1 MDLFERAHVLKIK
14 ETKLNKEQVATKKQL
29 KLMLHGYK
37 TSDNELIKE
46 AEKLKVD
53 LNESSSVSGFSDLN
67 LTASSDE
74 EIYKRSSDS
83 ELDQSMSIS
92 NMNAITESSLDN
104 STSSENTTAGESLN
118 DTVTSVS
125 FATTDETIPTCSDS
139 LSECDEDD
147 SSLTNFNL
155 NSPLLPE
162 ESIISSIDSL
172 SESNLSEFDA
182 NGELALQ
189 IHEKLKSHKQQEVEN
204 QIKHDKRKLNDI
216 ELLSIGN
223 KKIKHEK
230 KSRSKKIC
238 NKEKNV
244 NPKYLLKNDAKVS
257 DNVDL
262 LAAEVVY
269 SPFVSITAI
278 DLQEESFDHILGDYK
293 HSTIRNLPLDNQ
305 SLLFSTDSTFPVEN
319 FSADINI
326 RNIDEVSSLIPE
338 VDNDLS
344 VLDLDE
350 TDTNSLT
357 MLEKDLKETITESI
371 ETCMPLDDSINYEQI
386 NVKYKIYFGKKN
398 CVIVL
403 RHPAELY
410 IHGKVIVKALG
421 GSIEVFGHKLT
432 DTECP
437 IIAPFYT
444 YAQCFKTVENNNDY
458 KYLFSKLQET
468 GITFQDIEEIV
479 VNVGKYDGIIFL
491 KPMECPKMNFVAQNF
506 PNTNLFKI
514 NNNKGKLLDKAST
527 ILGCTLYSTRPQ
539 KFFQE
544 NPLWETVL
552 PHNESSTIAI
562 ACGGKGSGK
571 STFMRYYVNRLLQ
584 QGPVLVIDLDPGQ
597 SEFTVAGNVSATVV
611 DKPIFGPSFTH
622 LKKPNMCLNI
632 GIISTMDNIQRYVN
646 AVKSVIS
653 YSRDNFSMIPWVI
666 NTMGM
671 TNAVGLK
678 FMALIITLTQPDFV
692 LQYDSRNT
700 KKCFD
705 TRLTAANVKDLLQK
719 YKYDKIFSNVKS
731 DISEYS
737 LIMAP
742 EVEILGPNKSSLIP
756 RDERYLSFLAYIGDL
771 AADLDHEKLC
781 LFGITPYEVSLKD
794 LTVAV
799 NVRLKND
806 CITQVINGKVVA
818 LCQQTTQCHKARVF
832 TLDDKPLLC
841 HGHGLI
847 RGIDFQHEVIY
858 VLTPLSGDELR
869 LVNTLVY
876 ADWVPEL
883 RGQEEC
889 LSEGTKVPY
898 RTAGQHKQTKLMAVP
913 KRRFNPLQLLKM
925 TRDS

>member
-1 MDLFERAHVLKIK
+1 MDLFERAHVFKIK
-14 ETKLNKEQVATKKQL
+14 DTKPNKEQIATKKQL

-74 EIYKRSSDS
+74 EIYKPISDS
-83 ELDQSMSIS
+83 ELDRPIL
-92 NMNAITESSLDN
+92 NMNAIIQSSLDN
-104 STSSENTTAGESLN
+104 STSSENTTAGDSLN
-118 DTVTSVS
+118 DTVTSAS
-125 FATTDETIPTCSDS
+125 FASTDVTIPTCSSS
-139 LSECDEDD
+139 LTGCDEDD
-147 SSLTNFNL
+147 SSLTNFTQ
-155 NSPLLPE
+155 NSPSLTE

-172 SESNLSEFDA
+172 SESNLCEFDP

-189 IHEKLKSHKQQEVEN
+189 IHEKLKSHKQQEVKK
-204 QIKHDKRKLNDI
+204 QIKHEKRKVNDV
-216 ELLSIGN
+216 ELLSVEN
-223 KKIKHEK
+223 KKSKLEK
-230 KSRSKKIC
+230 KSRSKKIYD
-238 NKEKNV
+238 KEKNV
-244 NPKYLLKNDAKVS
+244 DPKYLLKKDSKVS
-257 DNVDL
+257 DNIVL
-262 LAAEVVY
+262 QAAEVVH
-269 SPFVSITAI
+269 SPFVSITAK

-305 SLLFSTDSTFPVEN
+305 STLFTTDSAFPVEY
-319 FSADINI
+319 FSDTDINI

-344 VLDLDE
+344 VLDLVE

-357 MLEKDLKETITESI
+357 MLETDLKETTESI
-371 ETCMPLDDSINYEQI
+371 ETCMPLDESIYDEQI
-386 NVKYKIYFGKKN
+386 NVKYKVYFGKKN
-398 CVIVL
+398 CIIVL

-437 IIAPFYT
+437 IIAPFYS
-444 YAQCFKTVENNNDY
+444 YAQCFKTVQNNNDY

-468 GITFQDIEEIV
+468 GITFQEIEEIV
-479 VNVGKYDGIIFL
+479 VNVGNYDGILFM
-491 KPMECPKMNFVAQNF
+491 KTMECPKMNFVAQNF
-506 PNTNLFKI
+506 RNTNLFKT
-514 NNNKGKLLDKAST
+514 NNHKGKLLDKAST
-527 ILGCTLYSTRPQ
+527 VLGCTLYSTRPQ

-597 SEFTVAGNVSATVV
+597 SEFTVAGNVSATIV

-646 AVKSVIS
+646 AVKCVIS

-678 FMALIITLTQPDFV
+678 FMALIITLAQPDFV
-692 LQYDSRNT
+692 LQYDSRNA

-705 TRLTAANVKDLLQK
+705 TRLTAANVKDLLRK
-719 YKYDKIFSNVKS
+719 YKYDKIFSNVKNDVS
-731 DISEYS
+731 DYS
-737 LIMAP
+737 LIIAP
-742 EVEILGPNKSSLIP
+742 EAEILGPNKSPLIP
-756 RDERYLSFLAYIGDL
+756 RDERYLSFLAYFGDL
-771 AADLDHEKLC
+771 AADLDHEKC

-806 CITQVINGKVVA
+806 CITKVINGKVVA
-818 LCQQTTQCHKARVF
+818 LCQQTSECHNARVF

-847 RGIDFQHEVIY
+847 RGIDWQYEVIY

-883 RGQEEC
+883 RGQEVY

-898 RTAGQHKQTKLMAVP
+898 RTSAQHQQTKLMAVP

>member
-67 LTASSDE
+67 LTSSSDE
-74 EIYKRSSDS
+74 EIYKPISNS
-83 ELDQSMSIS
+83 ELDQSMSTS
-92 NMNAITESSLDN
+92 NMNAKTESSHDN
-104 STSSENTTAGESLN
+104 IISSENTTAGESLS
-118 DTVTSVS
+118 DTVTSAS
-125 FATTDETIPTCSDS
+125 FASIDETIPTCSNS
-139 LSECDEDD
+139 LTECDEDD
-147 SSLTNFNL
+147 SSSTNFTPS
-155 NSPLLPE
+155 SPLLTE

-189 IHEKLKSHKQQEVEN
+189 IHERLKSHKQQEVKN
-204 QIKHDKRKLNDI
+204 QIKHEKRKINDVDI
-216 ELLSIGN
+216 LSVEN
-223 KKIKHEK
+223 KKSKHEK
-230 KSRSKKIC
+230 KLKSKKIYD
-238 NKEKNV
+238 NEKNE
-244 NPKYLLKNDAKVS
+244 NPKFLLKKDAKVS
-257 DNVDL
+257 DSLNL
-262 LAAEVVY
+262 QAAEVH

-305 SLLFSTDSTFPVEN
+305 SPLFLTDSTFPVEN

-357 MLEKDLKETITESI
+357 MLETDLKETPTESI
-371 ETCMPLDDSINYEQI
+371 ETCMPLDESINNEQI
-386 NVKYKIYFGKKN
+386 NDKYKVYFGKKN
-398 CVIVL
+398 CIIVL

-421 GSIEVFGHKLT
+421 GSVEVFGHKLT
-432 DTECP
+432 DVECP

-444 YAQCFKTVENNNDY
+444 YAQCFKTVQNNNEY

-468 GITFQDIEEIV
+468 GITFQEIEEIV
-479 VNVGKYDGIIFL
+479 VNIGKYDGVIFL

-506 PNTNLFKI
+506 RNTNLFKI
-514 NNNKGKLLDKAST
+514 NHYKGKLLDNAST
-527 ILGCTLYSTRPQ
+527 VLGCTLYSTRPQ

-552 PHNESSTIAI
+552 PNNQSSTITI

-584 QGPVLVIDLDPGQ
+584 RGPVLVIDLDPGQ
-597 SEFTVAGNVSATVV
+597 SEFTVAGNVSATIV

-678 FMALIITLTQPDFV
+678 FMALIITLAQPDFV
-692 LQYDSRNT
+692 LQYGSRNA

-705 TRLTAANVKDLLQK
+705 TRLTAANVKDLLRK
-719 YKYDKIFSNVKS
+719 YKYDKIFSNLKNDV
-731 DISEYS
+731 SEYS

-756 RDERYLSFLAYIGDL
+756 RDERYLSFLAYFGDL
-771 AADLDHEKLC
+771 AVDLDHENLW

-806 CITQVINGKVVA
+806 CITKVINGKVVA
-818 LCQQTTQCHKARVF
+818 LCQQTTQCHNARVF

-847 RGIDFQHEVIY
+847 RGIDWQHEVIY
-858 VLTPLSGDELR
+858 VLTPLSSDELR

-883 RGQEEC
+883 RGQEVY

-898 RTAGQHKQTKLMAVP
+898 RTTAQHEQSKLMAVP